1 MRFLTANTFYKFVN
15 QFSFIGNKSHKESL
29 TNEGFFQQIHKKTIN
44 YIKPGVNYPVRCQHH
59 VKMHINL
66 TIGY

>member
-29 TNEGFFQQIHKKTIN
+29 TNEGFYT
-44 YIKPGVNYPVRCQHH
+44 KPMKNNKLHQARC
-59 VKMHINL
+59 
-66 TIGY
+66 

>member
-29 TNEGFFQQIHKKTIN
+29 TNEGFLQQIHKNNKLHQA
-44 YIKPGVNYPVRCQHH
+44 RC
-59 VKMHINL
+59 
-66 TIGY
+66 

>member
-15 QFSFIGNKSHKESL
+15 QFSFIGNKSMGNSKKS
-29 TNEGFFQQIHKKTIN
+29 IH
-44 YIKPGVNYPVRCQHH
+44 YVDHGVIHPVRSQRH

>member
-29 TNEGFFQQIHKKTIN
+29 ANEGFFYNKS
-44 YIKPGVNYPVRCQHH
+44 IKNNKLH
-59 VKMHINL
+59 
-66 TIGY
+66 